1 MPLLKREGGAQRRTE
16 RVYLKI
22 ASELK
27 PMIFSLKKS
36 YRFIRTCVYRL
47 YLNDKCSKSLV
58 RTGVRKSVLTQS
70 VKGEALQKF
79 QRHTMTLK
87 LVDQPRNK
95 NPILLKKMSK
105 KSRSKLRI
113 NHPILSG
120 CLQYFNTDTGLLRS
134 FNFVPASTFG
144 SSGLVRTSDTH
155 LANQDYKIC
164 IQVS

>member
-1 MPLLKREGGAQRRTE
+1 
-16 RVYLKI
+16 
-22 ASELK
+22 
-27 PMIFSLKKS
+27 
-36 YRFIRTCVYRL
+36 
-47 YLNDKCSKSLV
+47 
-58 RTGVRKSVLTQS
+58 
-70 VKGEALQKF
+70 
-79 QRHTMTLK
+79 MTLK

-113 NHPILSG
+113 IHPILSG

-164 IQVS
+164 IQVWGILTKTHLSRCPSGLKQKCTQTLTSFLGTFFQALSHDAIHFVPRDSSKNLEMEVSDWLVKNFNTWESGFLA